1 MIPFHGKVFAFNF
14 LQYFRLF
21 RVVNDNYAIADTAV
35 SVNDAS
41 EAVFVEIWLLSISH
55 SIVRSSFHVGFH
67 DHLNV

>member
-21 RVVNDNYAIADTAV
+21 GVVNDNYAIAHTAI
-35 SVNDAS
+35 SINYAS
-41 EAVFVEIWLLSISH
+41 KAVFVEIWLLSIGDN
-55 SIVRSSFHVGFH
+55 IVGPSFHIGFH